1 MPSHEVHRR
10 CAILLGIRGGV
21 AEFVNNLIDF
31 KCKKHDVGLE
41 HIIPENRHG
50 SPFGLPP
57 QIVFAS
63 ILGGKQPIRGVEALI
78 QCLQNYGVLDDEH
91 LKAVALHLLLDC
103 FDRAISYL
111 GTWISSEK
119 ERLCNAC
126 CERIEKAVKG
136 PLYPLYANLFAIGR
150 EPSEYAI
157 RILNHVY
164 NFINLHRSVLNK
176 CVDFIKHEKV
186 LKKVPEVNY
195 GTFTDMLSDLCRKLN
210 VKCLFYVNSDIKSLP
225 VLVATKKVVNELRR
239 GRSIALV
246 SVDGSIRVEAKD
258 LKEFTDRLVQLL
270 KQYGLLYA
278 TEDQGYYRV

>member
-10 CAILLGIRGGV
+10 CAILLGIRGSV

-57 QIVFAS
+57 QIVSAS

-103 FDRAISYL
+103 FDRTIGYF
-111 GTWISSEK
+111 GTWISSKK
-119 ERLCNAC
+119 ERLCNIC
-126 CERIEKAVKG
+126 YKRMEKAVKG
-136 PLYPLYANLFAIGR
+136 PLYPLYVNFFAIGR

-157 RILNHVY
+157 RILNYVY
-164 NFINLHRSVLNK
+164 NFINFHRSVLNR
-176 CVDFIKHEKV
+176 CIDLIKHEKV

-195 GTFTDMLSDLCRKLN
+195 GTFTEMLSDLCRKLN
-210 VKCLFYVNSDIKSLP
+210 IKCLFYVDNSIKPLR
-225 VLVATKKVVNELRR
+225 VLVATNKVVSELKR
-239 GRSIALV
+239 GRGVTLI
-246 SVDGSIRVEAKD
+246 SVDGSIRVEART
-258 LKEFTDRLVQLL
+258 LKEFTDKLMQLL
-270 KQYGLLYA
+270 EQHGLL
-278 TEDQGYYRV
+278 D